1 MVDAT
6 IQKFQKLIP
15 DEADVEER
23 KNETQEEEK
32 EQKVVKEEQTDD
44 AVLVSTVE
52 TVRQSTQNP
61 PESEQTEKVD
71 TEPNIV

>member
-1 MVDAT
+1 M
-6 IQKFQKLIP
+6 
-15 DEADVEER
+15 
-23 KNETQEEEK
+23 
-32 EQKVVKEEQTDD
+32 KEEQTDD
-44 AVLVSTVE
+44 AVPVSTVE